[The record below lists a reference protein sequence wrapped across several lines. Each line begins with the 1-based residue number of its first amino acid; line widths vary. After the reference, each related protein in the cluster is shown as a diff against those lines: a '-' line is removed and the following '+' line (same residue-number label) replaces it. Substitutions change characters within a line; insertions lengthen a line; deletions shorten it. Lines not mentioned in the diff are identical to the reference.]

1 MQLWGARA
9 IVMGRPAAAPQLL
22 FMEAAAAEAHVMAT
36 KADIASFGEFRHSLS
51 MVDKSQTLE
60 SLTAQER
67 IALIGRLW
75 DSLDPAAAAPLS
87 PALAAELDRR
97 EAEADAD
104 PDAGIPWTA
113 LRDELRTRLR

>member
-1 MQLWGARA
+1 
-9 IVMGRPAAAPQLL
+9 
-22 FMEAAAAEAHVMAT
+22 MAT
-36 KADIASFGEFRHSLS
+36 KPGVATVEQFRHSLS
-51 MVDKSQTLE
+51 MVDRSPTFE

-67 IALIGRLW
+67 IALMGRLW

-87 PALAAELDRR
+87 PALAVELDRR

-113 LRDELRTRLR
+113 LRDELRARLR